1 MAPITPY
8 ISDGV
13 TWHQANCALS
23 DGVVWSGADI
33 LINPASVSGPTEMI
47 FHMTSNL
54 TQKLYFTQSQ
64 ANGVLID
71 WGDGSQPETYSE
83 LSAVTEHTY
92 ATAGDYIVTMGVT
105 PGVTWSPGATIQSLN
120 SNNETVTTVYG
131 LLGNY
136 SITTGKTSDFSG
148 TEQRPSSFPTLTAFS
163 FGIGAT
169 LTEPK
174 ALAGASSLREIVLPL
189 GLTSVPDY
197 AFSGCRNLKS
207 IICPETITSVG
218 NHAFSFCDYYD
229 FVLLASKLITIGN
242 YAFSHCS
249 GEAGYLELK
258 ASSVGVGAFEYCSGL
273 QRVWLRNTI
282 SYLNV
287 TETISTQTQEVTEY
301 KGPFFNCDDGLILY
315 AECYEADKPT
325 GWMAHF
331 NAQSGVDK
339 VFLVIWHQTTA
350 PFVSLRMVWNAHGR
364 ELSFIDDNDL
374 EIGYE
379 YDPVD
384 SRLITY

>member
-23 DGVVWSGADI
+23 DGVVWSGADV
-33 LINPASVSGPTEMI
+33 LINPASVSGATELI

-54 TQKLYFTQSQ
+54 TQKLYYTQSQ

-71 WGDGSQPETYSE
+71 WGDGSQPETYAE
-83 LSAVTEHTY
+83 LSVVAEHTY
-92 ATAGDYIVTMGVT
+92 ATAGDYIVTMSVT

-131 LLGNY
+131 LLGNFGI
-136 SITTGKTSDFSG
+136 SQGVKGEIV
-148 TEQRPSSFPTLTAFS
+148 SSFPTLIACS
-163 FGIGAT
+163 FGAGVM
-169 LTEPK
+169 LSHPK
-174 ALAGASSLREIVLPL
+174 ALAGASSLTEIILPP
-189 GLTSVPDY
+189 GITSLPDY
-197 AFSGCRNLKS
+197 AFAGCTNLKYVVY
-207 IICPETITSVG
+207 PDTLVSVG
-218 NHAFSFCDYYD
+218 AHAFDRCQYYD
-229 FVLLASKLITIGN
+229 FSMLAHQLDIIGN

-258 ASSVGVGAFEYCSGL
+258 AASVGVGAFEYCSGL
-273 QRVWLRNTI
+273 QRVWLRNSVADLKVIYQVTSPTDDTI
-282 SYLNV
+282 K
-287 TETISTQTQEVTEY
+287 EY
-301 KGPFFNCDDGLILY
+301 IGPFYQCDDGLILY
-315 AECYEADKPT
+315 AECYEADKPV
-325 GWMAHF
+325 GWMDHF
-331 NAQSGVDK
+331 NAQKKDDEQGTFMA
-339 VFLVIWHQTTA
+339 FLVIWHQTTA

-364 ELSFIDDNDL
+364 ELSFVDDNDL

-379 YDPVD
+379 YDSVD